1 VSQVNLLPPDILQ
14 RQGTRKL
21 TVSVLIAGAV
31 VLGLI
36 LAFYL
41 LQVNRLSGV
50 EDEIRAQERNNA
62 AVEADIQ
69 ELQPYEDLQIEAD
82 QQVELLQSAYA
93 GEMSFSQA
101 LMDLSRITPSDS
113 YLQNFGIGLTLPVA
127 EDGSTSV
134 GTLNLTGQAIGM
146 DTVALWINRIEEIEG
161 WVNPWVPSVDNSEP
175 TQDILT
181 FPLTADLTSEALTPR
196 GRGEVDPT
204 VG

>member
-21 TVSVLIAGAV
+21 TVAVIIAGAV
-31 VLGLI
+31 LLGLI
-36 LAFYL
+36 LAFFL

-50 EDEIRAQERNNA
+50 EDDIRAAERNNA
-62 AVEADIQ
+62 AVEEDIE

-82 QQVELLQSAYA
+82 QQVELLQSAYR

-101 LMDLSRITPSDS
+101 MMDLSKITPSDS
-113 YLQNFGIGLTLPVA
+113 YLQTFGIGLDIA
-127 EDGSTSV
+127 AADGGSTFV
-134 GTLNLTGQAIGM
+134 GTLNLSGQAIGI

-161 WVNPWVPSVDNSEP
+161 WVNPWVASVDNPEP

-181 FPLTADLTSEALTPR
+181 FPLTADLTSDALTPR

-204 VG
+204 GG